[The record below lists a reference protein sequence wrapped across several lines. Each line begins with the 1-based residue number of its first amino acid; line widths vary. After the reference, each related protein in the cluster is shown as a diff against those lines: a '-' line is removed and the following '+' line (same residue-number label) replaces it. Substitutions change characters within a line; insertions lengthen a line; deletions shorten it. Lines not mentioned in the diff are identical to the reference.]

1 MPQSQKR
8 EGGEVFCVGFFCL
21 FTDKQLVI
29 DFSEAA
35 NTNLL
40 TATEV
45 KQADATVPSRTKS
58 NLFVQLTVLFTCLG
72 KYLIV
77 CLGIK

>member
-1 MPQSQKR
+1 MVGSCFVL
-8 EGGEVFCVGFFCL
+8 VFFSL
-21 FTDKQLVI
+21 FMDKQLVI

-58 NLFVQLTVLFTCLG
+58 NLFVQLTVLFTSLG

>member
-1 MPQSQKR
+1 MLC
-8 EGGEVFCVGFFCL
+8 FGFLSL
-21 FTDKQLVI
+21 FMDKQLVI
-29 DFSEAA
+29 DFSEDAS
-35 NTNLL
+35 TNLL

-45 KQADATVPSRTKS
+45 KQADASMPSCTKS

-77 CLGIK
+77 CLGMK

>member
-1 MPQSQKR
+1 M
-8 EGGEVFCVGFFCL
+8 
-21 FTDKQLVI
+21 DKQLVI

-45 KQADATVPSRTKS
+45 KQADAKS
-58 NLFVQLTVLFTCLG
+58 
-72 KYLIV
+72 YE
-77 CLGIK
+77 IKSICATNCAFHLPWKRPHCVFGDETNTGQ